1 VLFKGQPFKF
11 TQSYGSYVMENVLFK
26 ISYPAEFH
34 AQTAV
39 EAAMA
44 LFRKILAMGRS
55 ANDIASITIRT
66 HEAAMRIIDKQGPL
80 SNPAD
85 RDHCIQYMVAV
96 PLIFGRLT
104 AKDYEDDIASDP
116 RIDVLRAKIT
126 CVEDVQFTRDYLD
139 PDKRSIANGITVH
152 FSDGTILPEELV
164 EYPVGHKRRRS
175 EGIPL
180 LVEKFRTNLGR
191 CFARPQQQKILD
203 ISLDQTRLERMGVS
217 DYIDLYV
224 V

>member
-1 VLFKGQPFKF
+1 
-11 TQSYGSYVMENVLFK
+11 
-26 ISYPAEFH
+26 
-34 AQTAV
+34 
-39 EAAMA
+39 
-44 LFRKILAMGRS
+44 
-55 ANDIASITIRT
+55 
-66 HEAAMRIIDKQGPL
+66 
-80 SNPAD
+80 
-85 RDHCIQYMVAV
+85 
-96 PLIFGRLT
+96 
-104 AKDYEDDIASDP
+104 
-116 RIDVLRAKIT
+116 
-126 CVEDVQFTRDYLD
+126 
-139 PDKRSIANGITVH
+139 VH